1 MCPSAESPPRAEL
14 CLFLT
19 DDQIIP
25 FLNEYTPQ
33 SHLPNNVLADWSP
46 YQYPPSNLPEGMWY
60 LVPIDV
66 KKEYVHGFW
75 KANGEDSRIFSNS
88 TITGWRTTLQYF
100 EGQAPDEQRTDWRMH
115 EYWIT
120 RKELHDKDKP
130 KEPRLL
136 CRVFC
141 NDKNGKSENRS
152 QNYVT
157 TIEPENINYLALIK
171 SNADVTSG
179 EDCGSESKAKEEREA
194 AADNNAEVNLRGEPD
209 PEANRECEG
218 AVAPCAADNKPNSSG
233 QVFSQVECF
242 ERGDFLELAD
252 LEDNGSHSS
261 SSRNSSCLS
270 SSSDEEFDVSAYLR
284 DIEAD
289 ELNPM
294 RGEQSSS
301 KYEFTSVR
309 LDDVVLEPPPS
320 GTLLTG
326 SVQNNVAEGSQR
338 VLTVQKMSADEQEME
353 NATEGHNPDSPIEG
367 TSNNGIAGRERKL
380 GDSSRMKKL
389 KMCFCF
395 KPF

>member
-1 MCPSAESPPRAEL
+1 MCPSAESPPHAEL

-33 SHLPNNVLADWSP
+33 SNLPSNVLADWSP
-46 YQYPPSNLPEGMWY
+46 YQYPPSNLPEGIWY

-75 KANGEDSRIFSNS
+75 KANAEDSRIYSNS
-88 TITGWRTTLQYF
+88 TITGWRTTLHYF

-120 RKELHDKDKP
+120 RKELYDKDKP
-130 KEPRLL
+130 KESRLL

-141 NDKNGKSENRS
+141 NDKNGKSENPS
-152 QNYVT
+152 QNYLT
-157 TIEPENINYLALIK
+157 TIEPEKINFLASIK

-179 EDCGSESKAKEEREA
+179 EDCGSESKAKEEREV
-194 AADNNAEVNLRGEPD
+194 AADNNEPD

-218 AVAPCAADNKPNSSG
+218 AVADNKPNSSG

-252 LEDNGSHSS
+252 LEDNVSHSS
-261 SSRNSSCLS
+261 SSRSSSCLS
-270 SSSDEEFDVSAYLR
+270 NSSDEEFDVSAFLK

-289 ELNPM
+289 ELNSI

-301 KYEFTSVR
+301 RYEFTSVR
-309 LDDVVLEPPPS
+309 PDDIVLQPPPS

-326 SVQNNVAEGSQR
+326 SILQNNVDEGSQR
-338 VLTVQKMSADEQEME
+338 GLTVQKMSEDEREME
-353 NATEGHNPDSPIEG
+353 NATEGHKPDSSIEG
-367 TSNNGIAGRERKL
+367 TSNDGIASRERKP